1 MLMSFVWG
9 VPCGDC
15 SPQLEPRPSLIAN
28 QLSAQREQ
36 QSRSKGTPLF
46 FTEGPSFFYHD
57 LVTIDLNMELY
68 WYIVVIIFIVIKI
81 FFYVCW
87 YRSRQR
93 QLAAYLN
100 NPRNSQIVIVGGRAY
115 VHQMCERQNTS
126 IWPSWYGVQDEGS
139 VGEPSAS
146 LPTAASFSHLDMP
159 PPYEAVSGA
168 DDLKPP
174 PYSEVAQS
182 DDFDASRHASLPLLP
197 PPLFEGEDS
206 ASIISE
212 APPPYTP
219 SPNRQEG
226 PVNPSQ
232 SHSED
237 RPS

>member
-1 MLMSFVWG
+1 MWG
-9 VPCGDC
+9 VSCVTSVRSQSFAPT
-15 SPQLEPRPSLIAN
+15 SPLTSTAHKH
-28 QLSAQREQ
+28 QRGLVYSSEA
-36 QSRSKGTPLF
+36 PLF
-46 FTEGPSFFYHD
+46 FDYD
-57 LVTIDLNMELY
+57 LMISNLNMELY

-115 VHQMCERQNTS
+115 LHQMCERQNTS

-139 VGEPSAS
+139 VGESSAS
-146 LPTAASFSHLDMP
+146 LPPAAVSFSHLDMP
-159 PPYEAVSGA
+159 PPYQAVSGA

-182 DDFDASRHASLPLLP
+182 DDVDASRPAPLPILP

-237 RPS
+237 RPN